1 MSTIFLDVSDAS
13 LSLIAASEVIHSPG
27 AALLTSAGLT
37 FGESAFAQLK
47 RRPLHVRTDF
57 WNQLSTT
64 PINGNFGNARHSA
77 DLVYGHLESLVSSIK
92 DASKLILLAPGNMQ
106 QNQLELLLGI
116 LDSLGV
122 TTAAVIDRALVAH
135 PKTLGSGLNANLHWR
150 QLVLS
155 ELRIDSG
162 DLTVQTVTALPGLGY
177 LDLLELCL
185 EECAELCIEQTRF
198 DPRRSADSEQT
209 LLDAI
214 PGLLSKLSNTAE
226 ASIDLGSTNF
236 KVPRSRL
243 EAVGQRV
250 SGAITKA
257 LHDDDKGSVSVDA
270 ALAAF
275 PGVTF
280 NNIANASFLRSSAEE
295 LLFDYDYSV
304 PLTRITS
311 RSAEPEAPSPRAED
325 SDQSHAP
332 LEVERANNVPLSNS
346 SAASSLTE
354 NPTHL
359 LIDAKAYPIGAS
371 ENSASEFGVIFQD
384 GHACIEEGLRHRINV
399 LSVSGTHDKLT
410 TGTRLYRDDGKEALL
425 IFAET

>member
-1 MSTIFLDVSDAS
+1 M
-13 LSLIAASEVIHSPG
+13 
-27 AALLTSAGLT
+27 
-37 FGESAFAQLK
+37 
-47 RRPLHVRTDF
+47 
-57 WNQLSTT
+57 
-64 PINGNFGNARHSA
+64 
-77 DLVYGHLESLVSSIK
+77 
-92 DASKLILLAPGNMQ
+92 
-106 QNQLELLLGI
+106 
-116 LDSLGV
+116 
-122 TTAAVIDRALVAH
+122 
-135 PKTLGSGLNANLHWR
+135 
-150 QLVLS
+150 
-155 ELRIDSG
+155 
-162 DLTVQTVTALPGLGY
+162 
-177 LDLLELCL
+177 
-185 EECAELCIEQTRF
+185 
-198 DPRRSADSEQT
+198 
-209 LLDAI
+209 
-214 PGLLSKLSNTAE
+214 
-226 ASIDLGSTNF
+226 
-236 KVPRSRL
+236 
-243 EAVGQRV
+243 
-250 SGAITKA
+250 
-257 LHDDDKGSVSVDA
+257 DA